1 MILNGVYKANCQFW
15 DTLWKTENVFC
26 CCCLFTQNDW
36 LELTSRIPKPRF
48 QHGTAISQ
56 RGESSRGCVMH
67 FTEINWAF
75 ALNYFRKVR
84 LQTASLKGKHSS
96 SFRFYTQWHEPC
108 SLSHGSY
115 TDKSCE
121 HQYRDEHGCER
132 VPYSYME
139 TSYIVRAAAAND
151 FSNSKIKIGIWFCLW
166 STLVMFLKWISLFY
180 CKKKIMWT
188 RE

>member
-36 LELTSRIPKPRF
+36 LELTSWIPKPRF

-56 RGESSRGCVMH
+56 RGESCRGCVMY
-67 FTEINWAF
+67 FTEIFWAF

-96 SFRFYTQWHEPC
+96 SSNSAPSGTALPPESGSTQTKAV
-108 SLSHGSY
+108 SISTGAS
-115 TDKSCE
+115 
-121 HQYRDEHGCER
+121 
-132 VPYSYME
+132 M
-139 TSYIVRAAAAND
+139 IVRVCHPVTW
-151 FSNSKIKIGIWFCLW
+151 KRHK
-166 STLVMFLKWISLFY
+166 SLEQQPLTILAIP
-180 CKKKIMWT
+180 K
-188 RE
+188 

>member
-56 RGESSRGCVMH
+56 QGESSRGCVMH
-67 FTEINWAF
+67 FTEIIWAF

-108 SLSHGSY
+108 RLSRVVHRQKLWASVQVWAWLWECAIQLHGNAI
-115 TDKSCE
+115 
-121 HQYRDEHGCER
+121 
-132 VPYSYME
+132 
-139 TSYIVRAAAAND
+139 IVRAAAIDN
-151 FSNSKIKIGIWFCLW
+151 FSNSKIKNRNMIL
-166 STLVMFLKWISLFY
+166 LVKYTSNVLQMNFLVLL
-180 CKKKIMWT
+180 
-188 RE
+188 